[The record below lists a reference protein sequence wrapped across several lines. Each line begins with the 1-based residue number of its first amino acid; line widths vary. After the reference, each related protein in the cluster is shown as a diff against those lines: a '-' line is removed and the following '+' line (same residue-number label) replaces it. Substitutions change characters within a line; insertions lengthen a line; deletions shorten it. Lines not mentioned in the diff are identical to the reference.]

1 MIDRRKVKGT
11 ILQRKDYDYARHN
24 ELRVMPYEYAPTLPI
39 LETPRD
45 IQIIET
51 GNKPKWRE
59 VNKLINIDSGIAAR
73 PLGASGDYAIV
84 QHGNAPLPQN
94 TWNGQRIRGLRKR
107 LRLSARKFGHMLG
120 FPGKNCHITIYRH
133 ETDKIKPSI
142 QTVMILEQLE
152 KDNKLS

>member
-24 ELRVMPYEYAPTLPI
+24 ELRVTPYEYAPTLPI

-45 IQIIET
+45 IQIIEPN
-51 GNKPKWRE
+51 NKPEWRE
-59 VNKLINIDSGIAAR
+59 VNKLTNVD
-73 PLGASGDYAIV
+73 
-84 QHGNAPLPQN
+84 NE
-94 TWNGQRIRGLRKR
+94 WNGQRISSLRKR
-107 LRLSARKFGHMLG
+107 LNLSARKFGHLLG

-133 ETDKIKPSI
+133 ESDKIQPSI

-152 KDNKLS
+152 KSFPQA

>member
-11 ILQRKDYDYARHN
+11 ILQRKNYDYTRHN
-24 ELRVMPYEYAPTLPI
+24 ELRVTPYEYVDRSCPAQGGDLQQ
-39 LETPRD
+39 TPPNAGSSNPD
-45 IQIIET
+45 PVA
-51 GNKPKWRE
+51 NSW
-59 VNKLINIDSGIAAR
+59 IAAR
-73 PLGASGDYAIV
+73 DLGAKSDDGNV
-84 QHGNAPLPQN
+84 QHSNAPLAQN

-107 LRLSARKFGHMLG
+107 LHLSARKFGHLLG

-152 KDNKLS
+152 KSVPQA